1 MTGENIRIR
10 KTRQKLEWQ
19 LQEIQKRISTGYNDS
34 EIMKDLGIRLILF
47 YYYKNIISAPFLYQM
62 LNLNQ
67 LKKIIKL
74 KCQYIIPLAHLIV

>member
-19 LQEIQKRISTGYNDS
+19 LQEIQKRISTEYNDN
-34 EIMKDLGIRLILF
+34 ETMKDLGRRPLLF
-47 YYYKNIISAPFLYQM
+47 YYYKNKNIVSEPFLYQK

-67 LKKIIKL
+67 LKRSSSL
-74 KCQYIIPLAHLIV
+74 SVNT